1 MKKYAMVLALT
12 LSAMT
17 IHAEPAM
24 GRVVKLVNGSTMMNL
39 NGLKL
44 QAMLAH
50 RENYNAHSFDIL
62 SLMIKDAVIAGGA
75 ATWQAVTFFDGDKE
89 RYQLTS
95 GGGADCLLHDFRL
108 LKQGKSLI
116 IVQADREL
124 GDSFADKAKVTFS
137 FYELRKNAQHDVGRP
152 LFYFERTRTQEARQT
167 YCDVGDAFS
176 VELKLPERENRER

>member
-1 MKKYAMVLALT
+1 MKKYAMALALT
-12 LSAMT
+12 LSAMAV
-17 IHAEPAM
+17 HAEAPV
-24 GRVVKLVNGSTMMNL
+24 GQVLKLANGATMIDL
-39 NGLKL
+39 NGVKL

-50 RENYNAHSFDIL
+50 RENYNAHSFDIF
-62 SLMIKDAVIAGGA
+62 SLMVKDVVLDGQA

-108 LKQGKSLI
+108 LKLGKSLT

-124 GDSFADKAKVTFS
+124 TGSYADKDKVVFS
-137 FYELRKNAQHDVGRP
+137 FYELRKNTQYDVGRP
-152 LFYFERTRTQEARQT
+152 LYYFVRTKTQPAKQT

-176 VELKLPERENRER
+176 AELKMPGRENRDR